1 MTLGIQSA
9 VANSMLNAAFRATAY
24 TGPATIFVK
33 LHLGDPGA
41 AGTAN
46 PAVNTTRQ
54 AVTFAAASGG
64 AVASNADV
72 QWTSVA
78 ATETYTHFSLW
89 TASSGGTFV
98 GSGTV
103 AGGAISVG
111 QNFTLAAGD
120 VSASLIVAA

>member
-1 MTLGIQSA
+1 MTLGIQA
-9 VANSMLNAAFRATAY
+9 TVANSMLNAAFRATAY

-46 PAVNTTRQ
+46 PAANTTRQ
-54 AVTFAAASGG
+54 AVTFAAASAGS
-64 AVASNADV
+64 VVSNADV
-72 QWTSVA
+72 TWLSVPN
-78 ATETYTHFSLW
+78 TETYTHFSLW

-103 AGGAISVG
+103 ASGGVTVG
-111 QNFTLAAGD
+111 QDFTLASGN